1 MIIKDTNTGEI
12 SQIGLVSSTN
22 PSVSITTT
30 TSTTQTDTSTA
41 TTSTTGA
48 TNTEENKDQNEG
60 AAPDGTYPD
69 GDTADD
75 PTVGYGVVDLA
86 NGNALVTQT
95 LSLDGLL
102 ATLGNTFNNY
112 SILSGSEV
120 SLRVSLSDLDAS
132 EGITGTVVPN
142 SIYTIDDSTVS
153 H

>member
-1 MIIKDTNTGEI
+1 M
-12 SQIGLVSSTN
+12 
-22 PSVSITTT
+22 
-30 TSTTQTDTSTA
+30 
-41 TTSTTGA
+41 

-60 AAPDGTYPD
+60 TAPDGTYPD

-75 PTVGYGVVDLA
+75 PTVGYAVVDLA